1 MKTRLRNLLT
11 FGPLALAWGLLL
23 NTALRSAARPVLHAP
38 ALGAVPAGPAALLS
52 VDLRQLRGSAVA
64 GLGAAPVK
72 KLVGAD
78 LGAIC
83 GGDPLRA
90 VEELVVA
97 IPGAPSDGDFGA
109 VAAGLLDAVAVSECA
124 AKVVAARGGRPIT
137 LQEGEFLVITDVLSA
152 GGGVVAVR
160 PGGPLLFGGASY
172 VRQMM
177 AAAERRAPSVLSDA
191 RHMALRGEV
200 GDRQAL
206 VLSALLTADGRDR
219 IRAELNDPRAPA
231 ASVLGLGLSAS
242 ASDPVRIHGLVGC
255 DRAEPCGQLAETLRK
270 LRDSQET
277 EGIFALLR
285 PLSRAT
291 VEARGPTIHAE
302 AVVPVA
308 LAEQLLTMLLP
319 L

>member
-1 MKTRLRNLLT
+1 LKTRLRNVLT
-11 FGPLALAWGLLL
+11 LAPLALAWGALLL
-23 NTALRSAARPVLHAP
+23 VAQRSAQRPVLHGP

-52 VDLRQLRGSAVA
+52 IDLRQLRGSAAA
-64 GLGAAPVK
+64 GLGSARARR
-72 KLVGAD
+72 LVGAD
-78 LGAIC
+78 LAALCGA
-83 GGDPLRA
+83 DPLALAEEIVIA
-90 VEELVVA
+90 V
-97 IPGAPSDGDFGA
+97 PGAPADGEFGVA
-109 VAAGLLDAVAVSECA
+109 AAGLLDAAAVSECA
-124 AKVVAARGGRPIT
+124 ARVVAARGGRPVT

-152 GGGVVAVR
+152 GSGVVAVR
-160 PGGPLLFGGASY
+160 PEGPLLFGGASY

-219 IRAELNDPRAPA
+219 IRTELNDPRAPA

-242 ASDPVRIHGLVGC
+242 ASDPVRLHGLVGC
-255 DRAEPCGQLAETLRK
+255 DRAEPCGQLAETLRR

-285 PLSRAT
+285 PLSKT
-291 VEARGPTIHAE
+291 TIEARGPTIHAE
-302 AVVPVA
+302 AVVPLA
-308 LAEQLLTMLLP
+308 LAEQILAMFLP
-319 L
+319 P